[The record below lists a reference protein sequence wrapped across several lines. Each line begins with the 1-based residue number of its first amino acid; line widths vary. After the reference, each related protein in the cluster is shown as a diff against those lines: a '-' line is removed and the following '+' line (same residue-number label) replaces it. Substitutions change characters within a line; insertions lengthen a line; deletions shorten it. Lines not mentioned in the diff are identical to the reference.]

1 MPALPRIFLVLLLGC
16 VFSSPGSASQTTRPA
31 RKATTAVKVAS
42 DRTPPARFADPDRA
56 TRLARAFPE
65 IDRAFLNFA
74 QSANVPGVAWGVV
87 VDGALVH
94 SGATGVRDTQSNAKA
109 MPDSVFR
116 IASMTKNF
124 TAMAIMKLRDQ
135 GKLSLDAPAA
145 RYVTELRGLQYPT
158 SDSPVITVRH
168 LLSHSEGFPE
178 DNPWGDRQLAETD
191 ATLARWM
198 RAGFPFSQA
207 PGMGYEY
214 SNTGFAILGQV
225 VARVS
230 GMRAR
235 DYIDREIL
243 KPLGMTSTKWEAS
256 AVPGDR
262 VARGYGRIDNRWV
275 SEAPLA
281 DGSYGAM
288 GGLYST
294 VPDLGKLVALYLSA
308 YPPRDGDDT
317 GPLKRSSL
325 REMQMPYSPY
335 RATALRSATNAPLV
349 LSSGGYSFGLGAT
362 QTCRFSHVVSHGGG
376 LPGYGSLM
384 RWLPEYG
391 VGIVALA
398 NGTYAGPGRA
408 VNEAL
413 EALART
419 GALNPRV
426 PQPSADLLRA
436 KVEVDRLVGQ
446 WSDAG
451 LQKIAAM
458 NLLLDRS
465 LERRKKEF
473 ETLREKHGA
482 CRAETPIEAE
492 NALRGRWTLACDR
505 GQVKLAITL
514 APTLPPTVQYLETSS
529 VLPPSDPFNAAAA
542 AILRAINQ
550 GEPLKESLVSLSAPP
565 DVAAQLHAARAYG
578 TCTQGDLTN
587 GGPDSGTLR
596 LACEAGNLDVR
607 LTVDTAGLVTFLRIS
622 PAAGDV
628 CVP

>member
-1 MPALPRIFLVLLLGC
+1 MAARSRLLLAFCLVSFASSG
-16 VFSSPGSASQTTRPA
+16 SALAQTRPSPGKGTPPA
-31 RKATTAVKVAS
+31 

-56 TRLARAFPE
+56 DKLARAFPE
-65 IDRAFLNFA
+65 IDKAFLSFA
-74 QSANVPGVAWGVV
+74 QAPNVPAVAWGVII
-87 VDGALVH
+87 DGVLVH
-94 SGATGVRDTQSNAKA
+94 AGATGVRDTASNAKA

-145 RYVTELRGLQYPT
+145 RYVPELQGLQYPT
-158 SDSPVITVRH
+158 TDSPVITVRH

-191 ATLARWM
+191 ATLSRWM

-214 SNTGFAILGQV
+214 SNTGFAILGQI

-243 KPLGMTSTKWEAS
+243 RPLGMTSTKWEAS

-262 VARGYGRIDNRWV
+262 IARGYGRIDNEWV
-275 SEAPLA
+275 AEKPLA

-288 GGLYST
+288 GGLYSS
-294 VPDLGKLVALYLSA
+294 VPDLAKLVSLYLSA
-308 YPPRDGDDT
+308 YPPRDGDDN
-317 GPLKRSSL
+317 GPIRRSSL

-335 RATALRSATNAPLV
+335 RSTALRATVNAPLN
-349 LSSGGYSFGLGAT
+349 LSSGGYAFGLGAS
-362 QTCRFSHVVSHGGG
+362 QTCRFAHSVSHGGG
-376 LPGYGSLM
+376 LPGYGSQM

-398 NGTYAGPGRA
+398 NGTYAAPGRP
-408 VNEAL
+408 VNDSL

-436 KVEVDRLVGQ
+436 KAAVDGLIGQ
-446 WSDAG
+446 WSDEG
-451 LQKIAAM
+451 IRKVAAM
-458 NLLLDRS
+458 NLFLDRS
-465 LERRKKEF
+465 LERRRKEF
-473 ETLREKHGA
+473 ESLREKHGA

-492 NALRGRWTLACDR
+492 NALRGRWTLACER
-505 GQVKLAITL
+505 GQIKVSITL
-514 APTLPPTVQYLETSS
+514 APTLPPSIQYLEASS
-529 VLPPSDPFNAAAA
+529 VLPPGPAFTRVADALLQS
-542 AILRAINQ
+542 INR
-550 GEPLKESLVSLSAPP
+550 GDRLGESLVSLSAPA
-565 DVAAQLHAARAYG
+565 DVAAQLDASRAYG
-578 TCTQGDLTN
+578 VCAAGALVS
-587 GGPDSGTLR
+587 GGGESGTLR
-596 LACEAGNLDVR
+596 LNCERGNLDLR
-607 LTVDTAGLVTFLRIS
+607 LTVDAAGLLTGLRIS
-622 PAAGDV
+622 PAAGEV